1 MSATDVGD
9 VGDLAVDL
17 VHETNHTVI
26 TLQGE
31 LTMHTAADLR
41 QAVIDLAADGHHNLV
56 IDLAGMELIDA
67 AGLGALVGGLKRVR
81 QQGGDLILHSPR
93 PAADRVLRMTGLA
106 KVFVIE

>member
-1 MSATDVGD
+1 MS
-9 VGDLAVDL
+9 DLAVDL
-17 VHETNHTVI
+17 VHEPHHTVI
-26 TLQGE
+26 SLQGE

-41 QAVIDLAADGHHNLV
+41 QAVIDLTADGHHHLV
-56 IDLAGMELIDA
+56 VDLARMELIDA

-81 QQGGDLILHSPR
+81 QQGGDLVLQSPQ